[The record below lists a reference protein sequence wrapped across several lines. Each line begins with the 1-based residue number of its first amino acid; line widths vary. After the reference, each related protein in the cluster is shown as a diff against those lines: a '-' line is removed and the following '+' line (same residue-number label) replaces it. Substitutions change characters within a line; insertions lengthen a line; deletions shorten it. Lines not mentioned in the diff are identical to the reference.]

1 LNLMPGIFYEP
12 LDRRHFLRIAS
23 KATVALTFAVSG
35 LSRAAEGGVGEA
47 KAVRLAL
54 FSDTHIPADPKEEYR
69 SFNPQTNLK
78 AVAAQALESRP
89 DGVIVNG
96 DAARLA
102 GEVADYEA
110 LQELLIPLAGQ
121 CPVYIGFGN
130 HDSRENFEKVF
141 SKRPEQLQAVTGKR
155 VILVEHP
162 AIRFLV
168 LDSLL
173 YTNKTAGLLGKAQR
187 KWLES
192 FLGSAD
198 TRPIVLFVHHTLG
211 DDDGEL
217 LDAEVLLR
225 IVQPHRKVKAIFYG
239 HSHKY
244 ALSEADGLHLVN
256 LPAVGYNFSD
266 TEPVGWVDA
275 QFTAKGVEWVLKVVG
290 GNKGLDGQRKAL
302 VWRT

>member
-1 LNLMPGIFYEP
+1 MPGILYEP

-23 KATVALTFAVSG
+23 KATIALTLVGPG
-35 LSRAAEGGVGEA
+35 LSRAAEGGSEA
-47 KAVRLAL
+47 KSVRLAL

-69 SFNPQTNLK
+69 NFNPQANLRV
-78 AVAAQALESRP
+78 AAAQALDSRP

-96 DAARLA
+96 DAARLT
-102 GEVADYEA
+102 GEVVDYET
-110 LQELLIPLAGQ
+110 LKELLTPLSGQ

-141 SKRPEQLQAVTGKR
+141 SKGAEQLQSVNGKR

-162 AIRFLV
+162 SVRFLV

-225 IVQPHRKVKAIFYG
+225 IVQPHRQVKAIFYG

-244 ALSEADGLHLVN
+244 SLSEADGLHLVN

-275 QFTAKGVEWVLKVVG
+275 QFTAKGVEWVLRVIG

-302 VWRT
+302 TWRT